1 MPVDFKTNQLKVNQ
15 IINSGISAGKPLLI
29 YGLGSSTDNS
39 GGFNAT
45 HFATGSDTWLFI
57 SGTVGSRNS
66 ANRGAV
72 AFGGDI
78 IVSGVLYDSSGVA
91 YSAGESYFSS
101 TTTGSIFTTGS
112 AAFVKNEAIDSPLDK
127 GSSVFFYVSG
137 SDAGVGTSLFGGPV
151 ISSGSFK
158 TKNSSGDVVATM
170 DNTGLISG
178 SGLQLA
184 IGLTIAGDAAI
195 NGGDI
200 TSTSTTF
207 NFLNAGVTTV
217 SIAGAANTVNIVETV
232 GGSSAATITINAA
245 TTRTGTSTIN
255 LATGATSTGNV
266 KAINIGQGG
275 LAGSTTNIK
284 IGTTDT
290 VGSTNLFVSGSTF
303 ITGSVSVKGSI
314 VPSANTFDL
323 GSSTNKW
330 GTLHANYITA
340 SIRNVDASNPF
351 IVAGSNVTANYNA
364 LGQWE
369 ITASGGGAGVF
380 TEASSIAAHS
390 TSSIAIG
397 FAAAASTKGSDV
409 FFAVSGSNTA
419 QNTSLFSG
427 PIVTSG
433 SLTVKDVVNGN
444 TLGSISATGVVSG
457 SALQS
462 LGNLSVQ
469 GTSALIGNVTVTGDV
484 AVNGG
489 DITTTASTFNIASA
503 ASTVNVGSSAGRVVV
518 LGDFEVQGT
527 TTTIDVINITVEDP
541 LMGLGF
547 TTGSISI
554 SAGDRGFIGGQPSP
568 SNNIAFGWSQNSGS
582 FIATKTTSAPGATSF
597 VVSDLQPIRAAK
609 FQVSG
614 TTAEI
619 KGNGTSLQLSGT
631 QIDAFASNDGMTFI
645 IDGVTY
651 GQISAAPNLFLGSS
665 AIRYSAST
673 TGFSTAISGA
683 DIYLNSDIG
692 RTYFGQAPGGTPNTG
707 LLLTVNPGGAGG
719 AGGSVVFAAKQ
730 NETSAPPLPMTMSGS
745 QITFSAADATTGKG
759 FEFQDNGTS
768 IASINKDGSE
778 VKIIASQL
786 NGLTVGGG
794 GSLIVSGTQIILKS
808 GQNGF
813 GFERDGSSFFSIVS
827 GSKGGLSGNVT
838 KLQMGSG
845 KDALVSVDVSNTIFL
860 SGTNTRIGSDTI
872 TLGIANFSSAVVNVS
887 ASMNVSGSILPS
899 AGGDLAFDLGSP
911 SLRWRNI
918 YTGDLHL
925 RNERGDYT
933 LIEETD
939 FLSIRF
945 NNTGKRYKF
954 LLERVPELDE

>member
-15 IINSGISAGKPLLI
+15 IINSGSSAGKPLLI

-72 AFGGDI
+72 AFGGDV
-78 IVSGVLYDSSGVA
+78 IVSGALYDSSGVA
-91 YSAGESYFSS
+91 YSTSAGVSYFSS

-127 GSSVFFYVSG
+127 GSNVFFYVSG

-158 TKNSSGDVVATM
+158 TKNASGDVVATM
-170 DNTGLISG
+170 DSTGLISG
-178 SGLQLA
+178 SGLQSA
-184 IGLTIAGDAAI
+184 SGLTIAGDAAI

-207 NFLNAGVTTV
+207 NLLNTGVTTALN
-217 SIAGAANTVNIVETV
+217 IGGA
-232 GGSSAATITINAA
+232 AA
-245 TTRTGTSTIN
+245 TTTIGSSSGLVVIPGDLYVAGTTSTID
-255 LATGATSTGNV
+255 V
-266 KAINIGQGG
+266 
-275 LAGSTTNIK
+275 
-284 IGTTDT
+284 
-290 VGSTNLFVSGSTF
+290 TNL
-303 ITGSVSVKGSI
+303 
-314 VPSANTFDL
+314 
-323 GSSTNKW
+323 
-330 GTLHANYITA
+330 
-340 SIRNVDASNPF
+340 
-351 IVAGSNVTANYNA
+351 
-364 LGQWE
+364 
-369 ITASGGGAGVF
+369 
-380 TEASSIAAHS
+380 
-390 TSSIAIG
+390 
-397 FAAAASTKGSDV
+397 
-409 FFAVSGSNTA
+409 
-419 QNTSLFSG
+419 
-427 PIVTSG
+427 
-433 SLTVKDVVNGN
+433 
-444 TLGSISATGVVSG
+444 
-457 SALQS
+457 
-462 LGNLSVQ
+462 
-469 GTSALIGNVTVTGDV
+469 
-484 AVNGG
+484 
-489 DITTTASTFNIASA
+489 
-503 ASTVNVGSSAGRVVV
+503 
-518 LGDFEVQGT
+518 
-527 TTTIDVINITVEDP
+527 TIEDP
-541 LMGLGF
+541 LLGVGF

-651 GQISAAPNLFLGSS
+651 GQISAAPGLFLGSS

-707 LLLTVNPGGAGG
+707 LLLTVNPGAAGG
-719 AGGSVVFAAKQ
+719 LGGSVVFTAKQ
-730 NETSAPPLPMTMSGS
+730 NETSAPALPMTMSGS
-745 QITFSAADATTGKG
+745 QIIFSATDATTGKG
-759 FEFQDNGTS
+759 FAFQDNGTS
-768 IASINKDGSE
+768 VVSINKDGSE

-794 GSLIVSGTQIILKS
+794 GSLAVSGTQINLKS

-827 GSKGGLSGNVT
+827 GSKDGLSGNVT

-845 KDALVSVDVSNTIFL
+845 KDALVSVDVSKTIFL

-872 TLGIANFSSAVVNVS
+872 TLGVSNFSSAVVNVS

-899 AGGDLAFDLGSP
+899 AGGDLAFNLGSP
-911 SLRWRNI
+911 TLRWAHV

-925 RNERGDYT
+925 RNERGDWTVIEENDFLRIVNNKTGKNYKMMMQ
-933 LIEETD
+933 LIED
-939 FLSIRF
+939 
-945 NNTGKRYKF
+945 
-954 LLERVPELDE
+954 